1 MLATVNDLVA
11 LLEEL
16 MPSNLAEDWDNV
28 GLMLGRRGKT
38 VKKILLALDLTKE
51 VVEQAISQ
59 KADLIV
65 THHPAIFK
73 KLKRVVDNDW
83 QQDLLLTLA
92 ENGIAV
98 YSEYERLLTGAEDF
112 STFVNKLFEAV
123 DRYVN
128 ESIYQ
133 AMLSAAEQLPGGATG
148 AGQWV
153 KTGELNDTTK
163 EVFVQL
169 IEDVQMATGMDVVIM
184 GTKTALSK
192 LEGIQDI
199 NWISEEMRV
208 ARNTT
213 GRIGTWEG
221 IRLVELKQG
230 FKLNDT
236 TARLIDDKQLLI
248 MPVGSNKFI
257 KVINEGN
264 PEMRQVGDNTMHQD
278 MTYDYTYMWKMG
290 VGVQINLLFGVYNIA
305 A

>member
-98 YSEYERLLTGAEDF
+98 YSAHTNLDCVSTGVNDVLAKLL
-112 STFVNKLFEAV
+112 KL
-123 DRYVN
+123 
-128 ESIYQ
+128 
-133 AMLSAAEQLPGGATG
+133 
-148 AGQWV
+148 
-153 KTGELNDTTK
+153 KDT
-163 EVFVQL
+163 
-169 IEDVQMATGMDVVIM
+169 DVLDDSNG
-184 GTKTALSK
+184 L
-192 LEGIQDI
+192 
-199 NWISEEMRV
+199 
-208 ARNTT
+208 
-213 GRIGTWEG
+213 GRIGVVEEMALADYAQLVKASLKADYVTVGDAGKPVHKVAVCGGAGSDLIDIALAKGADTLVTGDVKYHSAQQAVFSGLNIIDAGHQPTELPVLDKLADRLSL
-221 IRLVELKQG
+221 RLVEREIDVVV
-230 FKLNDT
+230 NV
-236 TARLIDDKQLLI
+236 ARETLVLRH
-248 MPVGSNKFI
+248 V
-257 KVINEGN
+257 
-264 PEMRQVGDNTMHQD
+264 
-278 MTYDYTYMWKMG
+278 
-290 VGVQINLLFGVYNIA
+290 
-305 A
+305 